1 MSDMLSA
8 IGVYAL
14 RGTDKPVGVA
24 EYTLTHD
31 LSKQLAGKL
40 PDSKQI
46 EAEIL
51 WELGSEVD
59 E

>member
-1 MSDMLSA
+1 MLSA